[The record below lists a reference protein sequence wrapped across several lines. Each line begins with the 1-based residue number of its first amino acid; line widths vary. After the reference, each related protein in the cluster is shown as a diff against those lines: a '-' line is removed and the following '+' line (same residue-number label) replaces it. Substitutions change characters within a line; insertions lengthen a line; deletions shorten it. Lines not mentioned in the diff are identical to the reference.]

1 MNQII
6 QQGRTTN
13 ESGSAGERGRP
24 AKETRSA
31 GRPGGAGRG
40 SSQAG
45 MRLYNER
52 LVLTLI
58 RRHGRLPKAEIARLT
73 GLSAQTGSVI
83 VKRLE
88 ADGLL
93 RPEKPRRGRIGQ
105 PSVPFSLDP
114 AGAFSVGLK
123 IGRRSADL
131 VLMDFVGRV
140 VARHRR
146 AYRHPETTGLR
157 AFVADGLKV
166 LQQGLSPSARSRIAG
181 LGVAMPGAM
190 WDWQQEMGAPP
201 GSLEPWRDFDVA
213 AELASIVPWPV
224 TVYNDATAACA
235 AELVFGAGGRLRTFL
250 YVFVGSFIGGGVVMD
265 GRLLHGRTG
274 NAGALGSMPVPAPA
288 ERAKSVPV
296 PAGRAEPAVRG
307 ATRQL
312 IQAASLFVLERRCTE
327 TGFDPALVQGDAAAW
342 AAMGG
347 VADAWVEEAARTIAV
362 AAVSSTALI
371 DLEAVVVDGS
381 FPPDVRR
388 RIVAAIRL
396 AVAGMDL
403 QGLSPFSVV
412 EGTIG
417 ADARAIGGASLPLL
431 AQFAVDSELLLKEG

>member
-213 AELASIVPWPV
+213 AEL
-224 TVYNDATAACA
+224 
-235 AELVFGAGGRLRTFL
+235 VFGAGGRLRTFL